1 MNSMGEAHDKNS
13 ISNPGPDFLI
23 ACSLSGVL
31 LMTLTLSLTP
41 SHAATTARAVAP
53 APIIK
58 TFPLASLP
66 LKAKA

>member
-1 MNSMGEAHDKNS
+1 MEDVQDKNS
-13 ISNPGPDFLI
+13 KSKPGPDFLR

-31 LMTLTLSLTP
+31 LMTLTVSLTP

-53 APIIK
+53 APIIN

-66 LKAKA
+66 LKANA